1 MAEPALAYLPDP
13 APCAALDAILAEDE
27 HSLPETD
34 GLPLADGRVQQGP
47 LTYSR
52 DALRYHLR
60 EVNDH
65 VAVEGDMFIYY
76 VGRDDNGGPT
86 LASVSPDIFVVH
98 GVADRPDRN
107 SYVLWNEPDADIR
120 FVLEIASPSTR
131 RRDHTVKREV
141 YASLGVAEYFLY
153 DPPTRRRN
161 ARILGLRLHAGEY
174 REMPYDDLPNGSS
187 GVRSNATGLVA
198 YVDAEGQLKW
208 FDPVSSQDLRSYDEV
223 QDEVNAAESQLDAA
237 KAQIAEL
244 EARIRRLSGE
254 V

>member
-27 HSLPETD
+27 HTLPETD
-34 GLPLADGRVQQGP
+34 GLPLADGRIQQGP

-52 DALRYHLR
+52 DALRFHLR
-60 EVNDH
+60 HRNDH

-86 LASVSPDIFVVH
+86 LASVSPDIFVVY
-98 GVADRPDRN
+98 GVPDRPDRN

-153 DPPTRRRN
+153 DPPTRRRD
-161 ARILGLRLHAGEY
+161 ARILGLRLRAGEY
-174 REMPYDDLPNGSS
+174 EDMPYEELPNGSS
-187 GVRSNATGLVA
+187 GVRSDSTGLVA
-198 YVDAEGQLKW
+198 YVDVEGELKW
-208 FDPVSSQDLRSYDEV
+208 FDPASGQDLRSYDEV
-223 QDEVNAAESQLDAA
+223 QHQVKEVEIELDAA
-237 KAQIAEL
+237 KAQIADL
-244 EARIRRLSGE
+244 EAQIQRLSGE